1 MEDHRITEGR
11 VWLLGGGPGDAGLL
25 TVKGKSLL
33 QEADVVVYDHLVG
46 REILASIP
54 AGTRMINV
62 GKIAGHHPIPQP
74 EINQIL
80 IREAKKGQRVVR
92 LKGGDPFLF
101 GRGGE
106 ELEALAREGIPF
118 EVVPGVSSALAVPAY
133 GGIPVTHRDYASS
146 LHIITGHKRKGGDP
160 DCDYRALVQAGGTL
174 VFLMG
179 VTALPR
185 IVEGLLEAGMS
196 SSMPAAVVQE
206 GTTARQKRV
215 VSTLAELPEAARREN
230 IAAPAIIVIGEVCS
244 LAGTIGWY
252 EKLPLQG
259 IRVLVTRPR
268 ELISTLSE
276 KLRRKGAEV
285 LEVPAIYT
293 EAIKDGRLERCLN
306 GDGAYDWV
314 VFTSQIGVR
323 VFFEYLEDQGLDVR
337 RLWNASFAVIGE
349 GTAKAL
355 SRYGIRPDLMP
366 RIYDGESLA
375 AELIRQG
382 VKGKKILIPRAL
394 EGNETLVPAL
404 EEAGARVDD
413 VAIYRTRYA
422 ACEGI
427 DLKAEIDQG
436 KIDYVTFTSSSTVR
450 GFAAVSEGADYQ
462 KFTAVCIGRQTARTA
477 RSYGM
482 RCVTAEQA
490 TIDSLTERI
499 ERIETDENQTEKIK
513 KQ

>member
-1 MEDHRITEGR
+1 MAARGGMGMEDPRMEKGK
-11 VWLLGGGPGDAGLL
+11 VWLLGAGPGDAGLL

-33 QEADVVVYDHLVG
+33 EEADVVVYDHLAG

-54 AGTRMINV
+54 AGKDLINV

-80 IREAKKGQRVVR
+80 IREAQKGQRVVR

-106 ELEALAREGIPF
+106 ELEALAQEGIPF

-146 LHIITGHKRKGGDP
+146 LHIITGHKRKGGENG
-160 DCDYRALVQAGGTL
+160 CDYRALVQAGGTL

-196 SSMPAAVVQE
+196 AAMPAAVVQE

-215 VSTLAELPEAARREN
+215 VSSLSELPEAAKREE
-230 IAAPAIIVIGEVCS
+230 IAAPAIIVVGEVCR

-252 EKLPLQG
+252 EKLPLAG

-268 ELISTLSE
+268 ELVSTLSE
-276 KLRRKGAEV
+276 KLRKKGAEV
-285 LEVPAIYT
+285 LEIPAIYT
-293 EAIKDGRLERCLN
+293 ETIREDKLRDCIQNNSG
-306 GDGAYDWV
+306 YDWV

-323 VFFEYLEDQGLDVR
+323 EFFAYLKDKDLDIR
-337 RLWNASFAVIGE
+337 RFWNASFAVIGE
-349 GTAKAL
+349 GTARAL
-355 SRYGIRPDLMP
+355 LRYGIRPDLMP
-366 RIYDGESLA
+366 RVYDGESLA
-375 AELIRQG
+375 TDLIRQG
-382 VKGKKILIPRAL
+382 VKGKQILIPRAL
-394 EGNETLVPAL
+394 EGNEKLVPML
-404 EEAGARVDD
+404 EEAGAQVDD
-413 VAIYRTRYA
+413 VAVYRTRYA
-422 ACEGI
+422 VCEGI
-427 DLKAEIDQG
+427 DLKQEINEG
-436 KIDYVTFTSSSTVR
+436 RIDYVTFTSSSTVQ

-462 KFTAVCIGRQTARTA
+462 RFMAVCIGRQTEETA
-477 RSYGM
+477 KSYGM
-482 RCVTAEQA
+482 RCVTAEKA
-490 TIDSLTERI
+490 SIDSLTECI
-499 ERIETDENQTEKIK
+499 ERIERDR
-513 KQ
+513 

>member
-1 MEDHRITEGR
+1 MEEHNAGKGK
-11 VWLLGGGPGDAGLL
+11 VWLLGAGPGDAGLL
-25 TVKGKSLL
+25 TIKGKAVL
-33 QEADVVVYDHLVG
+33 QEADVVVYDHLAG

-54 AGTRMINV
+54 AGKRMINV

-74 EINQIL
+74 EINEIL
-80 IREAKKGQRVVR
+80 IREAGQGRRVVR

-106 ELEALAREGIPF
+106 ELEALAQEEIPF

-146 LHIITGHKRKGGDP
+146 LHIITGHKRKDGEIG
-160 DCDYRALVQAGGTL
+160 CDYRALVQAGGTL

-196 SSMPAAVVQE
+196 PEMPAAVIQE

-215 VSTLAELPEAARREN
+215 ISTLLELPEAARREE
-230 IAAPAIIVIGEVCS
+230 IAAPAIIVVGEVCR

-252 EKLPLQG
+252 EKLPLAG

-268 ELISTLSE
+268 ELVSTLSE

-285 LEVPAIYT
+285 LEVPAICT
-293 EAIKDGRLERCLN
+293 EAVREEKLRDCLA
-306 GDGAYDWV
+306 GSAYDWV

-323 VFFEYLEDQGLDVR
+323 VFFEYLEERGLDVR
-337 RLWNASFAVIGE
+337 NLWRASFAVIGE

-355 SRYGIRPDLMP
+355 SRHGIRPDLMP
-366 RIYDGESLA
+366 EIYDGESLA
-375 AELIRQG
+375 AELVRRG
-382 VKGKKILIPRAL
+382 VQGKKILIPRAM
-394 EGNETLVPAL
+394 EGNEKLVPML

-413 VAIYRTRYA
+413 VAIYRTRYET
-422 ACEGI
+422 CKEI
-427 DLKAEIDQG
+427 DLKEEIG
-436 KIDYVTFTSSSTVR
+436 AGRIDYVTFTSSSTVR

-462 KFTAVCIGRQTARTA
+462 KFTAVCIGRQTEETA
-477 RSYGM
+477 KSYGM
-482 RCVTAEQA
+482 RCVTAERA
-490 TIDSLTERI
+490 TIDSLTECI
-499 ERIETDENQTEKIK
+499 ERIGKNR
-513 KQ
+513 